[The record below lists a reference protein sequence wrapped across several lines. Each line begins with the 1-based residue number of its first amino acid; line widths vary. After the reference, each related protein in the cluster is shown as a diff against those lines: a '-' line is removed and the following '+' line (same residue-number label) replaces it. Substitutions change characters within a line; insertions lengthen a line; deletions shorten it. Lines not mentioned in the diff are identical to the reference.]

1 MVPIQGKN
9 FDILFPEQ
17 GSYKGAVDTA
27 IVKRAIADSRVLV
40 SQEKDFGKFQ
50 LEPEDVPNGAI
61 WLRPVRISQR
71 KIGDLLAGLCRVLTR
86 EFPVNPYDFRNK
98 IIEVFPEQVV
108 IRTSSGTV
116 DNFQIQNLDPG
127 NQ

>member
-1 MVPIQGKN
+1 MTRFLIDENVNQRAIRMVPIQGKN

-50 LEPEDVPNGAI
+50 LEP
-61 WLRPVRISQR
+61 
-71 KIGDLLAGLCRVLTR
+71 
-86 EFPVNPYDFRNK
+86 DFRHK